1 MHSTSSTP
9 ESSLYNRFARSGP
22 RRSPT
27 ASDQNET
34 LEPET
39 LEPETLNPETLE
51 PETLAPE
58 YLA

>member
-1 MHSTSSTP
+1 MRNSSSTP
-9 ESSLYNRFARSGP
+9 ESSLYNRFARP
-22 RRSPT
+22 VPQRSPVS
-27 ASDQNET
+27 SDQNET

-58 YLA
+58 SLQ